1 MFLHFVSEK
10 GRLKLPASDLP
21 DGSGLLMDNLLLIRY
36 GEIALK
42 GKNRPFF
49 ENKLLQNIKASL
61 RGLQQPFQVEFRR
74 GRYYVT
80 IAEEN
85 LFPALRRLQKVCGIV
100 SISPVSPAELDLDDI
115 CRQSSRLLAAS
126 YQPEMTFKVN
136 TRRANKNFPYTSP
149 EVNKLVGAYLLE
161 NKPELK
167 VDVHNPATSINIE
180 IREKKAYLYSRV
192 YPGPGGLPVGV
203 TGKGLLLLSG
213 GIDSP
218 VAGWM
223 AMKRGVE
230 IEALHFHSP
239 PFTGEGAINKVLD
252 LCHLLASYG
261 GKITLHLAPFT
272 EIQQEIMSKCPQ
284 PMLITLMRRVMFR
297 IAERLALKRK
307 ITVLFTGESL
317 GQVSSQTLENLIAI
331 NEVTTLPILRPLIGL
346 DKEEIVEI
354 SREINSY
361 PISIRPF
368 EDCCTLFIPRHPV
381 TRPSLDKLAR
391 AEEQI
396 PLGELVD
403 RCLEKLESR
412 VISFE

>member
-1 MFLHFVSEK
+1 MNS
-10 GRLKLPASDLP
+10 
-21 DGSGLLMDNLLLIRY
+21 LLLIRY

-49 ENKLLQNIKASL
+49 ENTLLHNIKASL
-61 RGLQQPFQVEFRR
+61 KGLQPFQVNFRR
-74 GRYYVT
+74 GRYYVN
-80 IAEEN
+80 ISEDN

-100 SISPVSPAELDLDDI
+100 SISPVSTAKLDLDDI
-115 CRQSSRLLAAS
+115 CRQTLKLLHAS
-126 YQPEMTFKVN
+126 HQPGATFKVE
-136 TRRANKNFPYTSP
+136 TRRANKNFQHISP
-149 EVNKLVGAYLLE
+149 EVSRLVGAYILKNE
-161 NKPELK
+161 PGLK
-167 VDVHNPATSINIE
+167 VDVHNPAITLNIE
-180 IREKKAYLYSRV
+180 IREKEAYLYSQIF
-192 YPGPGGLPVGV
+192 PGPGGLPVGV

-223 AMKRGVE
+223 ALKRGVE

-252 LCHLLASYG
+252 LCHLLATYG
-261 GKITLHLAPFT
+261 GKVTLHLAPFT
-272 EIQQEIMSKCPQ
+272 EIQEEIMSKCPR

-297 IAERLALKRK
+297 IAERLAHKRE

-317 GQVSSQTLENLIAI
+317 GQVSSQTLENIVAIDKIAD
-331 NEVTTLPILRPLIGL
+331 LPILRPLIGL

-368 EDCCTLFIPRHPV
+368 EDCCTLFVPRHPV
-381 TRPSLDKLAR
+381 TRPSLDKLIK
-391 AEEQI
+391 AEKKI
-396 PLGELVD
+396 PLEELID
-403 RCLEKLESR
+403 RCLKQLESR
-412 VISFE
+412 IISSEQGVYS